1 MNLTTVDFR
10 VPDAATTAS
19 PRPTTGLLRLQS
31 NCKAAVT
38 NNFNWALKIT
48 IFTLLFLLGS
58 TRDGTAQFLYDVV
71 GDTVTITGYEGAG
84 GAVSIP
90 ATIEGK
96 PVTAIGASAFIR
108 KTNIQSIVLEGNV
121 ESIGSFAFFSCSNIV
136 TVALNPGVI
145 QIGNNA
151 FGDCRALVQID
162 LPDSLQTLGTD
173 TFQNCSALTTVTG
186 GNGLVTIGERA
197 FYQCSNLKSVALGP
211 QLMTIGKT
219 AFGFCASL
227 ESITFPTSLK
237 TIEQRAFQYCHSL
250 DQLDIPA
257 GVTTIG
263 NQQFPYCQGLASI
276 NVDPANPNYSSI
288 DGVLFNKQQNVML
301 AYPGGKQG
309 GYEVPSGVQTIAE
322 TAFSGAIHLS
332 GVDLGA
338 EVTTIGFAAFA
349 ACPSLG
355 SVEIPAGVTFIDA
368 RAFTDCPDME
378 SIQVAPGNPAYSSN
392 DGVLFNQDETVLLQ
406 FPGGRGGLY
415 VIPSTVTQIAT
426 FSFALNPSLTEVV
439 VPSSVQTLENLAFY
453 FCRALRGVYF
463 GGEPPALGSSSIFT
477 SSSLAT
483 GYHRPSAPGWGS
495 DFGGIPVSEWK
506 PTFVARDQSFG
517 IANGRMQFTVLWSED
532 ETVAVYARPAW
543 NTGDWNKVSDLPI
556 VDYTGSFTDPMTATQ
571 PAHFYQV
578 RVE

>member
-1 MNLTTVDFR
+1 MNLTPTEFR
-10 VPDAATTAS
+10 IMDASMTAW
-19 PRPTTGLLRLQS
+19 PRLTAGSAGLEPE
-31 NCKAAVT
+31 CKAAAT
-38 NNFNWALKIT
+38 DGFNAALRT
-48 IFTLLFLLGS
+48 AVFTLLFLVGGV
-58 TRDGTAQFLYDVV
+58 RDGVAQFLYDVV
-71 GDTVTITGYEGAG
+71 GDTVTITGYEGPG

-90 ATIEGK
+90 ATIEGN

-108 KTNIQSIVLEGNV
+108 KTNIQSIVLEGNI

-136 TVALNPGVI
+136 TVALNPGVT

-162 LPDSLQTLGTD
+162 FPDSLQTLGTD
-173 TFQNCSALTTVTG
+173 AFQNCSALTTVTG

-219 AFGFCASL
+219 AFGSCAAL
-227 ESITFPTSLK
+227 ESITLPESLK

-263 NQQFPYCQGLASI
+263 NQQFPYCHGLTSI

-288 DGVLFNKQQNVML
+288 DGVLFNKQQNVLL

-415 VIPSTVTQIAT
+415 IIPSTVTQVAT

-495 DFGGIPVSEWK
+495 DFGGIPVAEWK
-506 PTFVARDQSFG
+506 PTLITRDRSFG
-517 IANGRMQFTVLWSED
+517 IENGRMQFTVLWSED
-532 ETVAVYARPAW
+532 ETVAVYARPDW
-543 NTGDWNKVSDLPI
+543 TTGDWNKVSDLQI
-556 VDYTGSFTDPMTATQ
+556 ADYTGSFTDPMTATQ
-571 PAHFYQV
+571 PAYFYQV
-578 RVE
+578 QVE